1 MKSLEKRLKNIP
13 EPDLTRHQSEKNC
26 RFLKQFSHER
36 RRALRELLRETEEA
50 GRTPTQEEFAAAL
63 GTSTEEIAATF
74 GISTAPP
81 LAETK
86 SQSERNAMPVDTA
99 AANHDV
105 EEAKAAVRAIRHR
118 PRSGK
123 GA

>member
-1 MKSLEKRLKNIP
+1 MTTMKSLEKRLKNIP

-63 GTSTEEIAATF
+63 GMSTEEIAATF
-74 GISTAPP
+74 GITTAPP
-81 LAETK
+81 LADTK

-99 AANHDV
+99 AATQV
-105 EEAKAAVRAIRHR
+105 IPVASSRLVKT
-118 PRSGK
+118 SF
-123 GA
+123 